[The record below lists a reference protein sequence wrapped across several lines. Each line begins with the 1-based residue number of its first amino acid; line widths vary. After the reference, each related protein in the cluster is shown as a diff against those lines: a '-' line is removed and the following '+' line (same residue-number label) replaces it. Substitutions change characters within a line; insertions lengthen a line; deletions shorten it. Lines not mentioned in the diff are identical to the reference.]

1 MIITPACG
9 SGKSGYNSLNP
20 GKEYFMKRFY
30 LSPHF
35 DDAAYSCGGLIW
47 EQVQQGDRVSILTIC
62 AGKPPQGEISDYA
75 QSLHTRWETGPK
87 AVGLRA
93 EENRHSSQILGAEII
108 NLSIP
113 DVIYRRSPADGS
125 PICESDADLTAQL
138 RPEEDPLID
147 RLMDELDK
155 RIPLDSETISPLALG
170 GHVDHRLVRAAV
182 EKLGRPARYYA
193 DFPYLMDL
201 DEPESLLEGKMQH
214 QLHPVSERGLAA
226 WQQSIAAHASQLS
239 TFWQDETEMRSAVRT
254 YWQPEKGLKIWYI
267 G

>member
-1 MIITPACG
+1 
-9 SGKSGYNSLNP
+9 
-20 GKEYFMKRFY
+20 MKRFY

-47 EQVQQGDRVSILTIC
+47 EQVLQGDRVSILTIC
-62 AGKPPQGEISDYA
+62 AGKPPPGQISDYA
-75 QSLHTRWETGPK
+75 QSLHTRWETGPE
-87 AVGLRA
+87 AVDLRTK
-93 EENRHSSQILGAEII
+93 ENRHSSQILGAEII

-125 PICESDADLTAQL
+125 PICKSDDDLTAEL
-138 RPEEDPLID
+138 RPEEGLLIG

-155 RIPLDSETISPLALG
+155 KIPLDSEIISPLALG

-182 EKLGRPARYYA
+182 EKLGRAAWYYA

-201 DEPESLLEGKMQH
+201 DEPEIFLVMQH

-226 WQQSIAAHASQLS
+226 WQQSIAAHVSQMS
-239 TFWQDETEMRSAVRT
+239 TFWKDEAEMRSAVKT
-254 YWQPEKGLKIWYI
+254 YWEIEKGLKTWYF